1 MNFDHETHL
10 GRKLGV
16 LPFAPTLIC
25 CYALEQ
31 QTSINLM
38 IAPPH
43 PGCSF
48 RQTPRAAFTEISLNQ
63 RPMKSSGTW
72 IGDETMRGSPIAW
85 PSPRPACP
93 CAAIRIRRSV
103 SSPSDCALCEAFT
116 LIELLV
122 VIAIIAILAA
132 MLLPVLGKAKSKSQ
146 DISCRNNL
154 RQLQLCWNLYV
165 DDHNGLMPPSNDV
178 TSGLMYRDVEPSW
191 AVGDGVHDLT
201 TSNLM
206 RGVLYPYNKSAG
218 IYRCP
223 ANKNTVA
230 DHPEI
235 LRTRTYQLS
244 ATLNGYAD
252 GVPMPSG
259 LSQHHKTKESE
270 LLTPP
275 PVQVITFIDP
285 HPACADGSLFGVAI
299 EELDPV
305 GGNQWSSM
313 PGEQQIGRASCR

>member
-31 QTSINLM
+31 QTSINLV

-48 RQTPRAAFTEISLNQ
+48 RQ
-63 RPMKSSGTW
+63 RP
-72 IGDETMRGSPIAW
+72 
-85 PSPRPACP
+85 PA
-93 CAAIRIRRSV
+93 
-103 SSPSDCALCEAFT
+103 AFT

-132 MLLPVLGKAKSKSQ
+132 LLLPALAKAKTTAQGAACLS
-146 DISCRNNL
+146 NL
-154 RQLQLCWNLYV
+154 RQLQLCWRLYV

-178 TSGLMYRDVEPSW
+178 TPDGQMYRGVEPSW

-201 TSNLM
+201 TTNVT
-206 RGVLYPYNKSAG
+206 RGVLYPYNKSVG

-230 DHPEI
+230 NHPEI

-244 ATLNGYAD
+244 TPLNGYINH
-252 GVPMPSG
+252 VPEPPV
-259 LSQHHKTKESE
+259 LQHHKTKESE

-275 PVQVITFIDP
+275 PVQVFTFIDP
-285 HPACADGSLFGVAI
+285 HPACADGSLFGVASA
-299 EELDPV
+299 EWDPV

-313 PGEQQIGRASCR
+313 PGEQHNQGANLAFADGHAQRFAWRWSRKASYPLPGYTPIANAADRSDWQRLADATAR

>member
-10 GRKLGV
+10 GRKFGV
-16 LPFAPTLIC
+16 LPLAPSLIC

-38 IAPPH
+38 VAPPH

-48 RQTPRAAFTEISLNQ
+48 RQSQ
-63 RPMKSSGTW
+63 
-72 IGDETMRGSPIAW
+72 
-85 PSPRPACP
+85 PA
-93 CAAIRIRRSV
+93 
-103 SSPSDCALCEAFT
+103 AFT

-132 MLLPVLGKAKSKSQ
+132 MLLPALAKAKTTAQGAACLS
-146 DISCRNNL
+146 NL
-154 RQLQLCWNLYV
+154 RQLQLCWRLYV
-165 DDHNGLMPPSNDV
+165 DDQNGLMPPSNDV
-178 TSGLMYRDVEPSW
+178 TSGPMYRGVEPSW

-201 TSNLM
+201 ATNLA
-206 RGVLYPYNKSAG
+206 RGVLYPYNKSVG

-223 ANKNTVA
+223 ADKNTVA
-230 DHPEI
+230 NHREI

-244 ATLNGYAD
+244 ATLNGYAN
-252 GVPMPSG
+252 GVPMPRG

-275 PVQVITFIDP
+275 PVQVFTFIDP

-313 PGEQQIGRASCR
+313 PGEQHNQGAKLAFADGHAQRFAWRWSRKVSYPAPGYTPIANAADRSDWQRLADATAR

>member
-1 MNFDHETHL
+1 
-10 GRKLGV
+10 
-16 LPFAPTLIC
+16 
-25 CYALEQ
+25 
-31 QTSINLM
+31 
-38 IAPPH
+38 
-43 PGCSF
+43 
-48 RQTPRAAFTEISLNQ
+48 
-63 RPMKSSGTW
+63 
-72 IGDETMRGSPIAW
+72 
-85 PSPRPACP
+85 
-93 CAAIRIRRSV
+93 
-103 SSPSDCALCEAFT
+103 
-116 LIELLV
+116 
-122 VIAIIAILAA
+122 
-132 MLLPVLGKAKSKSQ
+132 
-146 DISCRNNL
+146 
-154 RQLQLCWNLYV
+154 
-165 DDHNGLMPPSNDV
+165 
-178 TSGLMYRDVEPSW
+178 
-191 AVGDGVHDLT
+191 
-201 TSNLM
+201 M
-206 RGVLYPYNKSAG
+206 RGVLFPYNKSAG

-275 PVQVITFIDP
+275 PVQVFTFIDP

-313 PGEQQIGRASCR
+313 PGEQHNQGADLAFADGHAQRFGWRWSRKASYPAPMYTEIANAADRSDWQRLAEATAR